1 MITSPPPDVPAAPRV
16 ILFDLGNTLI
26 YFDSDW
32 GTVMRA
38 GVAGLVSTLLN
49 TGFQLDVVKFSAD
62 FHQRM
67 LAYYLA
73 RDIECIEHTSASVL
87 QNLLGEYGYPI
98 QPVEVLRPALDAF
111 YAASQPHWHPEEDAV
126 PLLQALQSH
135 GYRLGIISNA
145 SDADDVNTLI
155 KQSGLRPYF
164 EKVYISAEV
173 GLRKPHTRIFRLAL
187 DHFAVEPHQTVMV
200 GDTLSADIQGA
211 NQLGIRTVWITRRAD
226 RTDNHENHSNI
237 KPSATIS
244 TLIQLLDVLEEWQS
258 K

>member
-1 MITSPPPDVPAAPRV
+1 LITSPPPDIPAAPRV

-32 GTVMRA
+32 GPVMQT
-38 GVAGLVSTLLN
+38 GVADLVKTLLN
-49 TGFQLDVVKFSAD
+49 TGFQLDVGKFSAD

-73 RDIECIEHTSASVL
+73 RDIECIEHTTASVL
-87 QNLLGEYGYPI
+87 QNLLGEYGHPL
-98 QPVEVLRPALDAF
+98 QPLEVLRPALDAF
-111 YAASQPHWHPEEDAV
+111 YAASQPHWQPEVDAIPV
-126 PLLQALQSH
+126 LNILRSQ
-135 GYRLGIISNA
+135 GYRLAIISNA

-155 KQSGLRPYF
+155 KQSGLSPYF
-164 EKVYISAEV
+164 EKVFISAEV
-173 GLRKPHTRIFRLAL
+173 GLRKPHPRIFRLAL
-187 DHFAVEPHQTVMV
+187 DHFAVEPHHTVMV

-211 NQLGIRTVWITRRAD
+211 NQLGMRSVWITRRAD
-226 RTDNHENHSNI
+226 RTDNHENHSKI
-237 KPSATIS
+237 KPSAIIS